1 MAFPSTYNITYYR
14 GDSYEFTISPKNANG
29 VAFDLVNFS
38 GLFTVSTA
46 RGTTGTKI
54 AQKAV
59 TVDSNAGT
67 IAVSIDPT
75 TGGALAASG
84 TYVYDVEIKK
94 NLGGGASSVYTLLT
108 GSLSVTDDIT
118 GRV

>member
-14 GDSYEFTISPKNANG
+14 GDSYEFVISPKNANG

-38 GLFTVSTA
+38 GLFTISTA

-84 TYVYDVEIKK
+84 TFVYDVEIKK